1 MEKNL
6 SWPSINEWIKNM
18 CFIYTMDYYSV
29 IKMNEILPLEA
40 IWMDLE
46 GIMLSQINQVKKNK
60 YCVILLMC
68 GI

>member
-1 MEKNL
+1 
-6 SWPSINEWIKNM
+6 
-18 CFIYTMDYYSV
+18 MDYYSV